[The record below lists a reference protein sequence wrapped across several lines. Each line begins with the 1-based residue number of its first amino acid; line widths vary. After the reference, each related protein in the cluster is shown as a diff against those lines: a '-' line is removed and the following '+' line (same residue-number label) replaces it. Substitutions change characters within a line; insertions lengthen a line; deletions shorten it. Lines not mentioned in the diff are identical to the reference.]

1 MEIGKQRRQRTPR
14 EPLHPSACMF
24 FVIFPSYYHSLCHT
38 HEVAWCP
45 YYPQKRV
52 LHWRIRVTVGLT
64 LHFSHAHTLPSI
76 YILAFT
82 TTNDLARNHSSK
94 VLFFCTTA
102 SLTSS
107 VHQSQPFLVSACTL
121 SKFSQ
126 SSTTHCQLSYIFPKH
141 YWALPTCTVIFVLQ
155 YMLAPQLCLFHSVHS
170 PSLTICL
177 LPLLPQQAH
186 IHPYVQLVFPQR

>member
-64 LHFSHAHTLPSI
+64 LHFFHAHTLPSI

-107 VHQSQPFLVSACTL
+107 VHQSNITQNQRDVQTSHVSKPNLIAEAITGSIYDGNVCLMFCVGVLCVNTCFCIIEL
-121 SKFSQ
+121 NLYKVQ
-126 SSTTHCQLSYIFPKH
+126 MYIKDST
-141 YWALPTCTVIFVLQ
+141 
-155 YMLAPQLCLFHSVHS
+155 
-170 PSLTICL
+170 
-177 LPLLPQQAH
+177 
-186 IHPYVQLVFPQR
+186 R